1 VQVRDDHVG
10 EGQFLLLTAF
20 LEATLHH
27 ATTVLVGTYLYTVR
41 DTGVEDKLCE
51 VLEVLRALTVWL
63 LWVLRSFE
71 DA

>member
-1 VQVRDDHVG
+1 M
-10 EGQFLLLTAF
+10 
-20 LEATLHH
+20 
-27 ATTVLVGTYLYTVR
+27 LVGTYLYTVR

-51 VLEVLRALTVWL
+51 VLEVFRALAVWL